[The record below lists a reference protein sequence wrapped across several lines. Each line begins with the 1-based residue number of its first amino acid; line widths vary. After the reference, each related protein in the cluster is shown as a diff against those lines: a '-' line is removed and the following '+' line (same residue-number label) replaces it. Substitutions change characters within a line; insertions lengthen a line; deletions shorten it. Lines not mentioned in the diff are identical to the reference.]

1 MTVVN
6 ELKAAGAEAI
16 SVNDQRIISTSAIR
30 CVGPVIQVNYQKVA
44 TPIVIKAI
52 GNAQYLESAMNI
64 KNGIVDLLKGTAG
77 IGITVSRESEVT
89 IPKYDGVLS
98 FRTAV
103 ESN

>member
-1 MTVVN
+1 MEKNVRRLEEILEFNKSFVENKEYEKYKATKKPEKKLVILSCMDTRLT
-6 ELKAAGAEAI
+6 ELLPK
-16 SVNDQRIISTSAIR
+16 
-30 CVGPVIQVNYQKVA
+30 
-44 TPIVIKAI
+44 
-52 GNAQYLESAMNI
+52 AMNI